1 MVGRAP
7 NNITVASRVC
17 NVNSSLSNW
26 SDSMNLACIPRSINK
41 IISWKI
47 LYVENQKKFGI
58 FSFICVGSSTIK

>member
-41 IISWKI
+41 IISWKT
-47 LYVENQKKFGI
+47 LYVIRRKSEEIWHF
-58 FSFICVGSSTIK
+58 